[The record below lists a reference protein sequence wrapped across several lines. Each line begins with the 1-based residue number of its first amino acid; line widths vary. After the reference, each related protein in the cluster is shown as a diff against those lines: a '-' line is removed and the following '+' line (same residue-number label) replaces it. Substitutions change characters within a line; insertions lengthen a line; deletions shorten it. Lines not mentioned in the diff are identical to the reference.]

1 MLLKRGV
8 CVSNLTTKINF
19 AALKAQVHK
28 LHIKKMVNIPTGLN
42 NLKTKVDDL
51 DVDKMKTVP
60 VNLKKNKWCSE
71 YRSCKKDSV

>member
-1 MLLKRGV
+1 
-8 CVSNLTTKINF
+8 
-19 AALKAQVHK
+19 
-28 LHIKKMVNIPTGLN
+28 MVNIPTGLN